1 MATEDITSLL
11 AERLSFFFSNAN
23 LRIDKF
29 LRRLVLDSYTGG
41 YVEIDTLLKFNT
53 IKKISTDPAIIVE
66 AVASVPALKL
76 NDAKTAIARVEAFT
90 EDMMNDN
97 IKVTIRVGGI
107 PTVEKDDGSHYVNTR
122 DEIGALFEEF
132 GEVVLVRL
140 LTSYDRREEKKIA
153 VGKCFVEFAS
163 ADSMEKA
170 VSELCASGDDKP
182 KKVMKIGESELTVK
196 TMQQWLDKRAAQ
208 RAAAAPASGER
219 KPDKRNRDNSEN
231 KGNIKIEETTA
242 DDVEF
247 KLDWK
252 KGCVIVVKGMP
263 EGCDREKILE
273 AVKSLIDDVQ
283 ARADYSRGDKD
294 GKIRFN
300 EPNEKIAELS
310 SKLNDGSITIGGA
323 KVESATILDGEG
335 EETYYKDYIAFRTE
349 QMRQKAKEKN
359 DRNKRRKRR

>member
-11 AERLSFFFSNAN
+11 AERLSFFFSDAN

-29 LRRLVLDSYTGG
+29 LRRLVLDSYSGG

-53 IKKISTDPAIIVE
+53 IKKISTDPATVAE
-66 AVASVPALKL
+66 AAATVPALKL
-76 NDAKTAIARVEAFT
+76 NDTKTAIARVEAFT

-97 IKVTIRVGGI
+97 IKVTIRVGGL
-107 PTVEKDDGSHYVNTR
+107 PTIEKDDGSHYVNTR
-122 DEIGALFEEF
+122 DEVGTLFEEF
-132 GEVVLVRL
+132 GKVVLVRL
-140 LTSYDRREEKKIA
+140 LSSYNRKEEKKIA

-163 ADSMEKA
+163 SDSMEKA
-170 VSELCASGDDKP
+170 VSELCATGDDKP
-182 KKVMKIGESELTVK
+182 KRVMKIGESELTVK
-196 TMQQWLDKRAAQ
+196 TMQQWLDKRASK
-208 RAAAAPASGER
+208 RAAEPDRGDR
-219 KPDKRNRDNSEN
+219 KPEKRNRDDSEN
-231 KGNIKIEETTA
+231 KGIKEEETTP

-252 KGCVIVVKGMP
+252 KGCVIEVKGMP

-273 AVKSLIDDVQ
+273 AVKSLMDDVQ

-310 SKLNDGSITIGGA
+310 SKLNDGSITIGDA
-323 KVESATILDGEG
+323 KVESAAILEG
-335 EETYYKDYIAFRTE
+335 EAEEAYYKDYIAFRTE

-359 DRNKRRKRR
+359 DRNKRRRRR

>member
-132 GEVVLVRL
+132 GKVVLVRL

-208 RAAAAPASGER
+208 RAAAPASGER
-219 KPDKRNRDNSEN
+219 KPDKRNRDNSES

-273 AVKSLIDDVQ
+273 AVKSIIDDVQ

-323 KVESATILDGEG
+323 KVESATILDGED
-335 EETYYKDYIAFRTE
+335 EEAYYKDYIAFRTE

>member
-1 MATEDITSLL
+1 MATADTTSLL
-11 AERLSFFFSNAN
+11 AERLSFFFSDAN

-29 LRRLVLDSYTGG
+29 LRRLVLDSYSGG

-53 IKKISTDPAIIVE
+53 IKKISTDPATIAE
-66 AVASVPALKL
+66 AAASVTALKL
-76 NDAKTAIARVEAFT
+76 NETKTAIARVEAFT

-132 GEVVLVRL
+132 GKVVLVRL
-140 LTSYDRREEKKIA
+140 LTSYNRREEKKIA

-170 VSELCASGDDKP
+170 VSELCASGDVKP
-182 KKVMKIGESELTVK
+182 EKVMKIGEAELTVK

-208 RAAAAPASGER
+208 RAAAPDRGDR
-219 KPDKRNRDNSEN
+219 KPDKRNRDDSEN
-231 KGNIKIEETTA
+231 KGDKNIEESKP

-273 AVKSLIDDVQ
+273 AVKSLIDDVP

-323 KVESATILDGEG
+323 KVESATILEGEG
-335 EETYYKDYIAFRTE
+335 EEAYYKDYIAFRTE

-359 DRNKRRKRR
+359 DRNKRRRRR